1 MIVTLAGFQ
10 TKKHDWLGKDFSLT
24 YKIIQK
30 AFTGKEKKMIYCA
43 TNNINLCD
51 LEFLGAT
58 VDKVDEGKKR
68 QIVGVAFPNRS
79 YRLLVEK
86 CPQGWHVVRSMESSM
101 SDLAACLEELFEP
114 REVFPYYAFFKI
126 RESKMR
132 AVRVGKVILLILA
145 LLWARKFLVLG
156 LIRYVIMSVLAML
169 MFLTCFFLPREILKK
184 TYEDFIRDGENDGGP
199 SPMDIHDMFN

>member
-1 MIVTLAGFQ
+1 
-10 TKKHDWLGKDFSLT
+10 
-24 YKIIQK
+24 
-30 AFTGKEKKMIYCA
+30 MIYCSLR
-43 TNNINLCD
+43 NIYLCD

-114 REVFPYYAFFKI
+114 RETFPYYCFFKM
-126 RESKMR
+126 REGLMTV
-132 AVRVGKVILLILA
+132 VRLGKIILF
-145 LLWARKFLVLG
+145 LLTIVWMRKFLMLG
-156 LIRYVIMSVLAML
+156 LTHYAIMSAIAFL
-169 MFLTCFFLPREILKK
+169 MFVCCFFLPREILKK
-184 TYEDFIRDGENDGGP
+184 TYADYLADIERDGGP
-199 SPMDIHDMFN
+199 GPFDFHDLFN